1 MASKKVLKD
10 YIHKKDLR
18 AINDPLELLADA
30 LLDNERLRRKI
41 TKCKCD
47 WCLLLYRNIKFLI
60 FWYVLLL
67 EIESNL
73 VIVIKILLSTKKW
86 PLL

>member
-18 AINDPLELLADA
+18 DINDPLELLADA

-47 WCLLLYRNIKFLI
+47 WYIKGWL
-60 FWYVLLL
+60 
-67 EIESNL
+67 
-73 VIVIKILLSTKKW
+73 
-86 PLL
+86 

>member
-1 MASKKVLKD
+1 MNPNLEVIVASKKVIKD

-47 WCLLLYRNIKFLI
+47 
-60 FWYVLLL
+60 
-67 EIESNL
+67 
-73 VIVIKILLSTKKW
+73 
-86 PLL
+86 